1 MLGRKTIVRRDES
14 FSGVYRGEKLA
25 SVKIK
30 LIKRHTYIV
39 TTIPAVEKLV
49 VGPLGC
55 LIDDTLPGD
64 MTSNL
69 DDLPVVSWNVS
80 YIITQRGA
88 VRNIFMRF
96 GDVMI
101 CNV

>member
-1 MLGRKTIVRRDES
+1 MLGRKTIVGRNECL
-14 FSGVYRGEKLA
+14 SGVYMAEKKT

-49 VGPLGC
+49 LGPLGC

-64 MTSNL
+64 LTSSL

-88 VRNIFMRF
+88 VRKRF
-96 GDVMI
+96 VLLA
-101 CNV
+101 

>member
-1 MLGRKTIVRRDES
+1 MLGRKTIVGKGDKH
-14 FSGVYRGEKLA
+14 SGVYNGAKLS

-39 TTIPAVEKLV
+39 TTIPSVEKLV

-55 LIDDTLPGD
+55 LINDEIPSDV
-64 MTSNL
+64 TSNL
-69 DDLPVVSWNVS
+69 DDVPVVSWNVS

-88 VRNIFMRF
+88 V
-96 GDVMI
+96 
-101 CNV
+101 